1 MVRLRRHVASTVL
14 FSILIVLLV
23 MVSIDGM
30 ASIIDGVGDL
40 RGDYDFPALLV
51 HVALTLPGSIY
62 QNIPFSGLI
71 GCLVGLGLLASNS
84 ELVVMRAAGV
94 SVIRIVSFVLKPTVA
109 LIIIGT
115 LIGEYVVPY
124 TEQFAEGRKALL
136 QGRQEQMANASG
148 LWNKE
153 NNEFIHVAVI
163 LPSGELFGVNRFR
176 FSEEGEIEE
185 VSFAALA
192 NFRGDH
198 WLEQDVLLTRFEEQG
213 TVVDAM
219 DRRRWE
225 STLSPDLLR
234 LVMLEPDSLAIS
246 ELYDYANYLETQG
259 QSASRHWLA
268 FWSKALQPLVT
279 ASLVLIA
286 VSFVFGPLRDSNM
299 GFRIFAGVVTG
310 IMFSTSQRLLGP
322 ASMVFEFSPLW
333 SVLGPVGLCVI
344 IGVLL
349 LRRAA

>member
-1 MVRLRRHVASTVL
+1 MRLLSRHVSTTVL
-14 FSILIVLLV
+14 FSIFIVLVV
-23 MVSIDGM
+23 MVSLNAM
-30 ASIIDGVGDL
+30 AAIVEGVDDIKGA
-40 RGDYDFPALLV
+40 FTFSALLV
-51 HVALTLPGSIY
+51 HVGITLPTSIY
-62 QNIPFSGLI
+62 ENIPFSALI

-322 ASMVFEFSPLW
+322 ASIVFEFSPLW